1 MPRRPAG
8 VVLEGLQ
15 DLLVQYLQLKLD
27 FGVAD
32 VVSVARQASRQTPP
46 ACFVVAQPIPA

>member
-1 MPRRPAG
+1 MAG

-32 VVSVARQASRQTPP
+32 VVRQGAIVCGAASMTDTCYLH
-46 ACFVVAQPIPA
+46 ACYCS